1 MREKFCSCS
10 LILAQLVAFF
20 FNFVLGFFMG
30 LVFYI
35 LLLIGRLQNI
45 SELITISD
53 ALYWT
58 FAWVPA
64 FGFMTGSLRAVTAPT
79 GYVSRTP
86 WANVDLAR
94 VLKDDTGVLTNVIW
108 MCCMAVVFPFVLYML
123 EAEIVTVPNI
133 LRHYY
138 STRALISRCFFGY
151 CCSAPVVSSDESAP
165 PTSSPLDSA
174 TDEDVEGTRMRHAVF
189 NDFQVILVAAEA
201 QRIKAHNGQP
211 QDMIELSNLDRMYPA
226 IGPTP
231 AKHALRG
238 FSVGIPVGE
247 VRFGSD
253 VWRAI
258 VCCIDAYDRS
268 LVCLVPTERAR
279 PRQLA
284 SSQATCSHLP
294 VPPLSTSAASP
305 ATAGE
310 WRLQLHHE
318 RFRCCHVGICLFPFT
333 CREGFKVMG
342 FCPQFDALWPDMTG
356 RFVHDVRG
364 VCAAALCHAP
374 VSESTCMFTA
384 ESRACLRP
392 SSTTLLR
399 EC

>member
-1 MREKFCSCS
+1 VRAKFCSCS

-201 QRIKAHNGQP
+201 QRIKTHNGQP

-238 FSVGIPVGE
+238 LSVGIPVGE
-247 VRFGSD
+247 VRSAETCGF
-253 VWRAI
+253 WPA
-258 VCCIDAYDRS
+258 
-268 LVCLVPTERAR
+268 CLVQSHVAMMHTTGVWLAWSERSGQDHNDWHPHRRHAAIFWFR
-279 PRQLA
+279 LCQLRQHR
-284 SSQATCSHLP
+284 Q
-294 VPPLSTSAASP
+294 
-305 ATAGE
+305 
-310 WRLQLHHE
+310 
-318 RFRCCHVGICLFPFT
+318 
-333 CREGFKVMG
+333 
-342 FCPQFDALWPDMTG
+342 
-356 RFVHDVRG
+356 
-364 VCAAALCHAP
+364 
-374 VSESTCMFTA
+374 
-384 ESRACLRP
+384 
-392 SSTTLLR
+392 
-399 EC
+399 